1 MHIYTWCYFYC
12 FRMLMYDSMIIEPCN
27 TIQMSRSFQQFI
39 TIGVCPVYF
48 QRMWPRQLWACSML
62 WLMSWY
68 QLITLFTYF
77 SYFAWVAIVL
87 YANSW
92 KYPLNFKLFQ
102 SQLPMIW
109 YNQLAHTSSTTF
121 TCFALT
127 YVCPYWSFPSS
138 YFLLVS
144 LWMMDCVCL
153 HLFVCFLKQW
163 CPFLC
168 IGPHK
173 CRCVNQ
179 LH

>member
-1 MHIYTWCYFYC
+1 
-12 FRMLMYDSMIIEPCN
+12 
-27 TIQMSRSFQQFI
+27 MSKSFQQFVN
-39 TIGVCPVYF
+39 IGVSPVCF
-48 QRMWPRQLWACSML
+48 QRMWARQLWACDML

-92 KYPLNFKLFQ
+92 KYSLTFKLFQ

-144 LWMMDCVCL
+144 LWMMDCVYL

-163 CPFLC
+163 NLTVELC
-168 IGPHK
+168 DVHFFA
-173 CRCVNQ
+173 
-179 LH
+179 